1 MWLIPLIAQTP
12 EPLGGG
18 SGWVG
23 AGLLGLVLSWL
34 LMVHLPAKDKQ
45 IRDLMESNDAR
56 HREARAE
63 YRETLDQ
70 ILTYGERHITSVA
83 GQLAAELGRLRE
95 AIEAISRNGRS

>member
-1 MWLIPLIAQTP
+1 MSLLLAQAAI
-12 EPLGGG
+12 EPLAGG

-45 IRDLMESNDAR
+45 IRDLMEANDTK

-63 YRETLDQ
+63 YRDTLAQ
-70 ILTYGERHITSVA
+70 ILAYGERHITTVA
-83 GQLAAELGRLRE
+83 TQLANELERLRE
-95 AIEAISRNGRS
+95 AIEAIAKGDR